1 MKTVRHSWIVG
12 VLIISSFSL
21 GGCSVEKARALQSAA
36 IQFKNESL
44 LALNAIDTMRQKE
57 LEPPERSASDTR
69 QGFISRILNSS
80 VDLNS
85 AVLDLAID
93 PYRPPKVPKW
103 DEFITDLHG
112 QYEGFSSIFDKLDSG
127 AQVDVNEVKKS
138 AEYAK
143 ILTVQMALL
152 ADAINK
158 NPPRLNQYRA
168 VVIIRLKK
176 LRQDYQTVQTKLK
189 NGTGNET
196 LQQLT
201 QRKSDIENQTGEAMG
216 EWLQIKQDEKK
227 LLEVTVAQCT
237 KAVIMG
243 KELLEVA
250 NRFDNLDLNQLNAAI
265 PRILTAAS
273 AFTGRDYSAISAK
286 ASQIAT
292 DIRSDPLWRDVTRRL
307 VDQVNNASASRFDLP
322 GAAQR

>member
-12 VLIISSFSL
+12 LLIVSSFSL
-21 GGCSVEKARALQSAA
+21 GGCSVEKARALQGAA
-36 IQFKNESL
+36 MQFKNESL
-44 LALNAIDTMRQKE
+44 LAINAIDTMRQKE
-57 LEPPERSASDTR
+57 LEPPERSSTDVR
-69 QGFISRILNSS
+69 QGFINRILNSS

-93 PYRPPKVPKW
+93 PYKPPKVPKW
-103 DEFITDLHG
+103 DEFIADLHG
-112 QYEGFSSIFDKLDSG
+112 QYEGFSSIFDKLDG
-127 AQVDVNEVKKS
+127 AAQVDLKEVKKS

-143 ILTVQMALL
+143 VLTVQMALL

-176 LRQDYQTVQTKLK
+176 VRQDYQTVQTKLK

-201 QRKSDIENQTGEAMG
+201 QRKAELENQTGEAMG
-216 EWLQIKQDEKK
+216 EWLQIKQNEKK

-250 NRFDNLDLNQLNAAI
+250 NRYDDLDLNQLNAAI

-273 AFTGRDYSAISAK
+273 AFTGRDFGAISAK
-286 ASQIAT
+286 TSQIAT
-292 DIRSDPLWRDVTRRL
+292 DIRADPLWSDVTRRL
-307 VDQVNNASASRFDLP
+307 VDRVNTASASRSEIP
-322 GAAQR
+322 GAPQ

>member
-1 MKTVRHSWIVG
+1 MKTVRPGWIVG
-12 VLIISSFSL
+12 LLVVSSFSL
-21 GGCSVEKARALQSAA
+21 GGCSVEKARALQNAA
-36 IQFKNESL
+36 VQFKNESL
-44 LALNAIDTMRQKE
+44 LAINAIDTMRQKE
-57 LEPPERSASDTR
+57 LEPPERSPADMR

-80 VDLNS
+80 VELNS

-93 PYRPPKVPKW
+93 PYKPPKVPKW
-103 DEFITDLHG
+103 DEFITDLRG
-112 QYEGFSSIFDKLDSG
+112 QYEGFASIFDKLDG
-127 AQVDVNEVKKS
+127 GRQVDLSEVKKS

-143 ILTVQMALL
+143 ILTAQMALL

-176 LRQDYQTVQTKLK
+176 VRQDYQTVQTKIK

-196 LQQLT
+196 LQQLI
-201 QRKSDIENQTGEAMG
+201 QRRSDLETQTGEAMS
-216 EWLQIKQDEKK
+216 EWLQIKQEEKK
-227 LLEVTVAQCT
+227 LLEATIAQCM

-250 NRFDNLDLNQLNAAI
+250 NRYDDLDLNQLNATI

-273 AFTGRDYSAISAK
+273 ALTGRDFGAISAK

-292 DIRSDPLWRDVTRRL
+292 DIRSDPLWSDVTRRL
-307 VDQVNNASASRFDLP
+307 VDRVNTASASRLDIP
-322 GAAQR
+322 GAPK